1 MHAVYVVFL
10 FNSRT
15 KLLRIFMSDTVKLC
29 VFVSGS
35 GTNLQAMLD
44 SELSPAQIALVF
56 SNNPEAYALERAK
69 NHNIPTEVLS
79 HKGYGTREEFEEDV
93 IRLIEPYNI
102 DLIALAGFMRILT
115 PLFVKHYKN
124 KILNIH
130 PALLPAF
137 PGMHAARQALEYG
150 VKFTGCTVH
159 FVDEG
164 VDTGPIIQQS
174 VVPVLEDDTEESL
187 QERIQKEEYRIYPEA
202 VRMVAEGRVRVKD

>member
-1 MHAVYVVFL
+1 MVVC
-10 FNSRT
+10 
-15 KLLRIFMSDTVKLC
+15 KKLC

-44 SELSPAQIALVF
+44 ANIEPAEIVLVF
-56 SNNPEAYALERAK
+56 SNNPEAYALERARSR
-69 NHNIPTEVLS
+69 NIPVEVIS
-79 HKGYGTREEFEEDV
+79 HKGYGTREEFEEDI
-93 IRLIEPYNI
+93 IRTIQPYGI
-102 DLIALAGFMRILT
+102 DLIALAGFMRILS
-115 PLFVKHYKN
+115 PRFVRHYKN
-124 KILNIH
+124 KILNVH

-174 VVPVLEDDTEESL
+174 VVPVNEDDTEDSL

-202 VRMVAEGRVRVKD
+202 VKLVAEGKVKIPE

>member
-1 MHAVYVVFL
+1 MV
-10 FNSRT
+10 
-15 KLLRIFMSDTVKLC
+15 MSDTVKLC

-44 SELSPAQIALVF
+44 SDLSPAKIALVF
-56 SNNPEAYALERAK
+56 SNNPEAYALERARK
-69 NHNIPTEVLS
+69 SNIPTEVLS
-79 HKGYGTREEFEEDV
+79 HKGYATREEFEED
-93 IRLIEPYNI
+93 IISAIEPYGI
-102 DLIALAGFMRILT
+102 DLIALAGFMRILS
-115 PLFVKHYKN
+115 PRFVRHYKN

-130 PALLPAF
+130 PALLPSF
-137 PGMHAARQALEYG
+137 PGIHAARQALEYG

-174 VVPVLEDDTEESL
+174 VVAVMDDDTEDSL

-202 VRMVAEGRVRVKD
+202 VKLVAQGKVKIPE